1 MHPPFFQIR
10 SKLLYILPFALL
22 WAMEIHVYLSRAAL
36 QIFWLRHT
44 TEKSAYTSIVKKH
57 GFILK
62 LRVSILKSIHDRKHV
77 DHLFK

>member
-1 MHPPFFQIR
+1 MGYTM
-10 SKLLYILPFALL
+10 K
-22 WAMEIHVYLSRAAL
+22 IHVYLSRAAL

-62 LRVSILKSIHDRKHV
+62 LRASILKSIYVRKHLEY
-77 DHLFK
+77 LFK